1 MMFNFIFVTNE
12 HVTAVTVSV
21 GVVQGNK
28 ILGVDV
34 DK

>member
-1 MMFNFIFVTNE
+1 MFVSNE
-12 HVTAVTVSV
+12 HVTAITVSV
-21 GVVQGNK
+21 GVVECDQ